1 MIELTVK
8 TLDSQNHAFTVD
20 DDMTVAQFKE
30 KIADTVNIPADTQ
43 RIIYC
48 GRVLQDSS
56 KLNDYD
62 VNGKVVH
69 LVQRPPPSANQRPNQ
84 QSESPP
90 AQPQMHRRIRGLEY
104 LGSLRLPND
113 PEVMPPLIPLSLPST
128 HSLAASRLNI
138 ARRMLRRAEAVLNT
152 LENPSARP
160 ADQSTQE
167 GQTEI
172 TPVFEARV
180 IVPNIP
186 SNESLNEA
194 AVISAVNSL
203 MNSALPLN
211 GTQTTASPNVQVQ
224 LTDSL
229 PQNANDVDAIHSV
242 SSTPEVT
249 SPLATS
255 SENLTAQD
263 EEQTNGTSNEDEA
276 TSNANNTTNA
286 TNSNDT
292 ISRTSEY
299 AELLDNLNRIHARF
313 TPFLEEYYNFMR
325 DDPAVPSESARA
337 VQGMINRVSEILH
350 LLGHAYHSLS
360 DIIVRVRTPPP
371 RPLLCRPIL
380 IQQSAIV
387 QAGIPIQVE
396 AQINFSSDRNGNAN
410 RAATT
415 QPSTTNGNQT
425 STTTTTTSNIGT
437 TIMTQLPSRVSS
449 FPLIPGAGVRVET
462 YHIPQTASMS
472 MENSGGTG
480 NNNNRDT
487 PVATPGI
494 PNLVQVTA
502 SNNNINNGTGIS
514 FTNSNIGGESTT
526 ADPTNL
532 PNVYIT
538 SSLVNNVGGNST
550 SEANQ
555 QVTNSTT
562 STTTPQVTINNPVE
576 FFMEVTPES
585 ITIDS
590 LETAFVGSNQAN
602 EILQGALNPP
612 PELIQSI
619 MHMAGQLINRGAQS
633 ATVVSASAVPSAPQS
648 EGSAT
653 DAQATVTTNSGAV
666 RAITFQNS
674 QARGNTQTQ
683 PTTVTHTRSTARP
696 HVHLAQHAMQGF
708 DPFLPCNSHHVT
720 RRRVA
725 PTSTIPQTAQQP
737 QGNATTTQPNG
748 EGSNEARNA
757 DQTNPLYNI
766 MRSIIN
772 TVHHAYTNQQTT
784 QQTPTAPTTTTAAP
798 SNASAPIPS
807 VTPLWMPTLENMNL
821 SDTSFLRTPAPTI
834 AQLLQQFSD
843 ESYNEGESIFTD
855 LIMLLSRNLTISDVI
870 QINSGR
876 LEPLMRIRNQ
886 LRNFFLYRILDGC
899 QGSAAID
906 RGVDRLLNEFQPL
919 LDHLSALETRDD
931 IDIVRSVQTLLR
943 ARLPNIISLVA
954 SRSSNSLKMVV
965 DQIRTTGRQ
974 FCALALRA
982 SQNGRQGVENIFDL
996 ILSRYMEGIPRDLQ
1010 HWTLMTSRAHMMIVL
1025 SSLDVP
1031 ESILQPYIVR
1041 EVDAV
1046 TPSLVNEPVTSQET
1060 NASNQVELMQVDE
1073 GVVVSVS
1080 QPEEQTLPPIN
1091 LADDTEPLPQVIY
1104 GSESWHGQVP
1114 SDWVPIIARDS
1125 QRQRRQNS
1133 QPPFSD
1139 AYLSGMPSKR
1149 RKIVTNSKPQG
1160 SLPQVITDS
1169 VRRAVTATG
1178 LTGVA
1183 PLETVAAAAGAD
1195 LNIQSAYRN
1204 LLRSSVQSGLS
1215 NNEDF
1220 TPERFPNANNY
1231 FNNYPQ

>member
-56 KLNDYD
+56 KLTDYD

-84 QSESPP
+84 PAESPP

-104 LGSLRLPND
+104 LGSLRLPSNAND
-113 PEVMPPLIPLSLPST
+113 QNVMPPLPT
-128 HSLAASRLNI
+128 HSLAASRL
-138 ARRMLRRAEAVLNT
+138 MLHE
-152 LENPSARP
+152 ENPSARP
-160 ADQSTQE
+160 ADQPTQE
-167 GQTEI
+167 AQAEI

-203 MNSALPLN
+203 MNSGLRPLN
-211 GTQTTASPNVQVQ
+211 GTQTASAPNVQVQ
-224 LTDSL
+224 VGDTL
-229 PQNANDVDAIHSV
+229 PPSANDSDVIHSV

-263 EEQTNGTSNEDEA
+263 EEQGNGTTNEEEGTNNGNNSA
-276 TSNANNTTNA
+276 NATTN
-286 TNSNDT
+286 SSDT

-299 AELLDNLNRIHARF
+299 AELLDNLNRVHSRF

-325 DDPAVPSESARA
+325 DDPTVPSENART

-380 IQQSAIV
+380 IQHSAIV

-396 AQINFSSDRNGNAN
+396 AQINFSSDRNGNGN
-410 RAATT
+410 RPIVTT
-415 QPSTTNGNQT
+415 QSSTTNGTQSVPILSASAPVG
-425 STTTTTTSNIGT
+425 STIT
-437 TIMTQLPSRVSS
+437 TQLPPRVVG

-462 YHIPQTASMS
+462 YHIPQTANMS
-472 MENSGGTG
+472 MENTTSTA
-480 NNNNRDT
+480 NNNNRDAPT
-487 PVATPGI
+487 DPTSI
-494 PNLVQVTA
+494 PNVVQVST
-502 SNNNINNGTGIS
+502 SNNNSITVGIA
-514 FTNSNIGGESTT
+514 NAGGEQT
-526 ADPTNL
+526 AVDPPTL
-532 PNVYIT
+532 PNVYIA
-538 SSLVNNVGGNST
+538 SNLGDNIGGNST
-550 SEANQ
+550 SEANP
-555 QVTNSTT
+555 QVTNSTA
-562 STTTPQVTINNPVE
+562 STTPQVTINNPVE

-602 EILQGALNPP
+602 ELLQGALNPP

-633 ATVVSASAVPSAPQS
+633 ATVVSASAAPSAPQT
-648 EGSAT
+648 EASAS
-653 DAQATVTTNSGAV
+653 DAQTT
-666 RAITFQNS
+666 
-674 QARGNTQTQ
+674 ARGNTQTQ
-683 PTTVTHTRSTARP
+683 PTTATHTRSTPRP

-720 RRRVA
+720 RRRA
-725 PTSTIPQTAQQP
+725 PQTTTVPQTAQQN
-737 QGNATTTQPNG
+737 QGNATPAQANG
-748 EGSNEARNA
+748 EGSNETRNA
-757 DQTNPLYNI
+757 DQANPLYNI

-772 TVHHAYTNQQTT
+772 TVHHAYTNQQAAPPAAATNPT
-784 QQTPTAPTTTTAAP
+784 SATPNTATAPAP
-798 SNASAPIPS
+798 P
-807 VTPLWMPTLENMNL
+807 VTPPWMPTLENMNL
-821 SDTSFLRTPAPTI
+821 SDTSFLRNPAPTI
-834 AQLLQQFSD
+834 AQLLQQIPD
-843 ESYNEGESIFTD
+843 ESYTEGESIFTD
-855 LIMLLSRNLTISDVI
+855 LIMLLSRNLTIGDVI
-870 QINSGR
+870 QINGGR

-906 RGVDRLLNEFQPL
+906 RGVDRLLNELQPI
-919 LDHLSALETRDD
+919 LDHLAGLQTRDD

-954 SRSSNSLKMVV
+954 SRSPNSLKMVV

-974 FCALALRA
+974 FCALAVRA
-982 SQNGRQGVENIFDL
+982 SQNGRQGVENIFDI
-996 ILSRYMEGIPRDLQ
+996 ILTRYMEGIPGDLQ
-1010 HWTLMTSRAHMMIVL
+1010 QWTLMTSRAHMILVL

-1031 ESILQPYIVR
+1031 ESVLQPYIVR
-1041 EVDAV
+1041 EVDAI
-1046 TPSLVNEPVTSQET
+1046 TPSIVNNET
-1060 NASNQVELMQVDE
+1060 NASEGGSAPVQVEVDDAE
-1073 GVVVSVS
+1073 IVSATPP
-1080 QPEEQTLPPIN
+1080 QETPLPPIN
-1091 LADDTEPLPQVIY
+1091 LADDSEPLPQVVY
-1104 GSESWHGQVP
+1104 GSETWHGQVP
-1114 SDWVPIIARDS
+1114 SDWVPIISRDS

-1160 SLPQVITDS
+1160 SLPQVITGNSFENAVLMEAINIGNVTDS
-1169 VRRAVTATG
+1169 VRHAVNATG
-1178 LTGVA
+1178 LSNVA

-1195 LNIQSAYRN
+1195 LNIQSAYRS
-1204 LLRSSVQSGLS
+1204 LLRTSVQSGLS
-1215 NNEDF
+1215 NNSDF